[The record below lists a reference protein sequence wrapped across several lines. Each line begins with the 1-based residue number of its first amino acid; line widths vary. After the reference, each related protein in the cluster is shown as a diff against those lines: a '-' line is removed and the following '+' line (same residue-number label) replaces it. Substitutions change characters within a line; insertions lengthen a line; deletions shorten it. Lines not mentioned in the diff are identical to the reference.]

1 MADRIIGFNA
11 VLLLVGGM
19 VPVLRMPFKGVSSCR
34 ATSRPREVAPDLSG
48 SDHSSTTDKRYRE
61 RVLSI
66 LILDSLRA
74 MGP

>member
-19 VPVLRMPFKGVSSCR
+19 VPALRMPFKGASSRR
-34 ATSRPREVAPDLSG
+34 AASRPREVAPHLSAG
-48 SDHSSTTDKRYRE
+48 DDSTSAKRYRQ
-61 RVLSI
+61 RVLAI